1 VITENRDFE
10 ELLNTLLDKAL
21 TATDAEIGSSFMVD
35 LASRRL
41 RLVGARG
48 IEDLKTG
55 TYINIDDSLIRHV
68 IDEKKA
74 LLVKDVEN
82 DPRIQKKNN
91 PKYGSPSFL
100 SVPVSMNQKGD
111 VKAVINLS
119 HKKTGESFNANDE
132 NVISTML
139 VEVRLNLE
147 NAFLQSQI
155 AEYIKDI
162 ENRNYQLEQEIAER
176 KRAEDIQKKL
186 HENLMQAEKM
196 AAVGIFA
203 AGMAHEVKNPLAI
216 IVQGIEYLKSS
227 VLPSDSVS
235 SDIME
240 RIKKSAMR
248 ADSIVKGL
256 LSFTHQIPLQKEKA
270 KIFLLIEEALSCIEH
285 KLQSNHITVLK
296 QYSADVPMVYIDSS
310 QIKQVFTSILLN
322 SLEAMENVGT
332 ITIRAQETKTTSG
345 QHYIQIIFSDT
356 GCGIPE
362 DEIEKVFDPFY
373 TTKDGCG
380 NAGLGLSI
388 SKGIVDKH
396 MGMIR
401 IESTVNQR
409 TNVTIDLP
417 TNTLHGSF
425 DDFKNIDSHV
435 IVSNA

>member
-1 VITENRDFE
+1 MENKNIE

-35 LASRRL
+35 PVSRRL

-48 IEDLKTG
+48 IEDLHTG
-55 TYINIDDSLIRHV
+55 ANINIDDSLIRHV
-68 IDEKKA
+68 IDGKKT

-82 DPRIQKKNN
+82 DPRIQKKND

-100 SVPVSMNQKGD
+100 SVPVSMNNKGD
-111 VKAVINLS
+111 VNAVINLS
-119 HKKTGESFNANDE
+119 HKKTGESFNADDE
-132 NVISTML
+132 NIISTML

-147 NAFLQSQI
+147 NAFLQSEI
-155 AEYIKDI
+155 AEYIKKI
-162 ENRNYQLEQEIAER
+162 EERNIQLEEEIAER
-176 KRAEDIQKKL
+176 KQAEKIQIKL
-186 HENLMQAEKM
+186 HESLRQAEKM

-216 IVQGIEYLKSS
+216 IVQGIGYLKSS
-227 VLPSDSVS
+227 AMASDPVS

-256 LSFTHQIPLQKEKA
+256 LSFTHQIPIQKEKE
-270 KIFLLIEEALSCIEH
+270 KIIPIIEEALSCMEH
-285 KLQSNHITVLK
+285 QLNSNHITVLK
-296 QYSADVPMVYIDSS
+296 QYSDDVPMVYIDSS
-310 QIKQVFTSILLN
+310 QIKQVFISILTN
-322 SLEAMENVGT
+322 SLEAMEDGGT
-332 ITIRAQETKTTSG
+332 ITIHAQETKSASG
-345 QHYIQIIFSDT
+345 QHNIQIILSDT

-362 DEIEKVFDPFY
+362 YEIEKVFDPFY

-396 MGMIR
+396 QGMIR
-401 IESTVNQR
+401 LESTVNAG
-409 TNVTIDLP
+409 THVTIEFP
-417 TNTLHGSF
+417 ANTLHGGF
-425 DDFKNIDSHV
+425 DNFKNMDSHV
-435 IVSNA
+435 IASKA